1 MINKNIITL
10 SKYDT
15 FSLLDLI
22 TWCLSNYDTLLKNG
36 SNILI
41 DLKLLTDN
49 QKKLLKYIIYSA
61 LEDKYT
67 LIDML
72 FVDNNMKPII
82 HILRDY

>member
-67 LIDML
+67 LIDIL